1 MEFFKF
7 ICYNFNMNNIEAMW
21 LNRMNNV
28 LGEEFDLFKQSL
40 DRPSEKSLL
49 VNENK
54 ISVEKFKEI
63 IDFPIEKIAYEKA
76 GFYLNQDKYGRHPLH
91 HAGAFYLQEP
101 SAMFTVNAHQFKGN
115 EKILD
120 MCAAPGGK
128 TIQIANR
135 IPNGVLVSN
144 EFVASRSQILFSNVE
159 RMGLKNV
166 LITNEKP
173 KNLAKA
179 YSGVFDV
186 CLVDAPC
193 SGEGMFRKGDDIINH
208 WNENLPQMCAIRQK
222 EILLSADECLKH
234 NGILIYST
242 CTYSLEENEEIVSWL
257 IDELNYKLIN
267 IDADYGLPRGINMPQ
282 AIRLYPHKVRGEG
295 QFVAV
300 LQKNNENLQK
310 NSQNLNLKRDNMA
323 EKFFKDTTGVDQE
336 IYEYNN
342 FSYYVSDL
350 NLIKRN
356 INYVSLGVRIGQN
369 LKTRFEPFHNFFTAF
384 KDEIKIKL
392 DFDFNSIEIQKYL
405 KGETLD
411 VDLMDGYGVMC
422 TSDCGVGGFKI
433 SQGKFKNLYPKGLRN
448 FK

>member
-1 MEFFKF
+1 MNKVENIWLNK
-7 ICYNFNMNNIEAMW
+7 MNNI
-21 LNRMNNV
+21 
-28 LGEEFDLFKQSL
+28 LGEDFNLFKQSL
-40 DRPSEKSLL
+40 ERPSEKSLL

-54 ISVEKFKEI
+54 ISVENFQEI

-76 GFYLNQDKYGRHPLH
+76 GFYLNQEKYGRHAMH

-101 SAMFTVNAHQFKGN
+101 SAMFTVNAHQFKGD
-115 EKILD
+115 EIVLD

-166 LITNEKP
+166 IITNEKP
-173 KNLAKA
+173 QNLANA
-179 YSGVFDV
+179 YGGCFDV

-193 SGEGMFRKGDDIINH
+193 SGEGMFRKGEDVISF
-208 WNENLPQMCAIRQK
+208 WNENLPQMCAKRQK
-222 EILLSADECLKH
+222 EILLSADECLKQK
-234 NGILIYST
+234 GILIYST
-242 CTYSLEENEEIVSWL
+242 CTYSTEENEEIVSWL
-257 IDELNYKLIN
+257 VDELNYKLIN
-267 IDADYGLPRGINMPQ
+267 IDVDYGFPRGIDMPQ
-282 AIRLYPHKVRGEG
+282 VVRLYPHKVRGEG
-295 QFVAV
+295 QFIAV

-310 NSQNLNLKRDNMA
+310 NVQNLSLKRDKIA
-323 EKFFKDTTGVDQE
+323 EKFFKDTTGIEQE
-336 IYEYNN
+336 LYEFNKY
-342 FSYYVSDL
+342 SYCIPNL

-356 INYVSLGVRIGQN
+356 INYVSLGVKIGEN

-384 KDEIKIKL
+384 KNEIKIKL
-392 DFDFNSIEIQKYL
+392 DFDYNSPKIQKYL

-411 VDLMDGYGVMC
+411 VDLPNGYGVISASNC
-422 TSDCGVGGFKI
+422 SVGGFKI